1 MQIKFESIKLK
12 MRFMK
17 IHTLWLLQ
25 QYGTRHSCLF
35 VQSISASTYPVGGVG
50 PTIFT
55 MIRKILHFYI
65 NTPATR
71 NFCHAIICSE
81 NSFYFS
87 SQILR
92 IMRTKFGFNRN
103 NQTHFLSFYF
113 DSQRKK
119 LVWPN
124 KEQIYIRAEKKY
136 SHTDDTFT
144 IDRKLPRFSG

>member
-1 MQIKFESIKLK
+1 
-12 MRFMK
+12 MK
-17 IHTLWLLQ
+17 IHTVWLLQ
-25 QYGTRHSCLF
+25 QQGTAAFLF
-35 VQSISASTYPVGGVG
+35 SPLVRRLTLWAGSV

-103 NQTHFLSFYF
+103 NQTHFLSFYV
-113 DSQRKK
+113 DSQGKK

>member
-1 MQIKFESIKLK
+1 
-12 MRFMK
+12 MK
-17 IHTLWLLQ
+17 IHTTWLLQ
-25 QYGTRHSCLF
+25 QQGTRHSCLF
-35 VQSISASTYPVGGVG
+35 VQSISASTYPVGGAG

-65 NTPATR
+65 NTSATR
-71 NFCHAIICSE
+71 HFCHAIICSE

-92 IMRTKFGFNRN
+92 IMRTKFGC
-103 NQTHFLSFYF
+103 NQKNHTHFLSFYV
-113 DSQRKK
+113 DSQGKK

-136 SHTDDTFT
+136 SNTDDTV
-144 IDRKLPRFSG
+144 ILLRLIGSYRGSVAKSRGLVQLSLN

>member
-1 MQIKFESIKLK
+1 MNSLKKKNKNNTSQNDSMQINKTEKEVDEDSHNMALAAI
-12 MRFMK
+12 
-17 IHTLWLLQ
+17 
-25 QYGTRHSCLF
+25 GHSCLF

-65 NTPATR
+65 NTSATR
-71 NFCHAIICSE
+71 HSCHAIICSE

-103 NQTHFLSFYF
+103 NQTHFLSFYV
-113 DSQRKK
+113 DS
-119 LVWPN
+119 
-124 KEQIYIRAEKKY
+124 
-136 SHTDDTFT
+136 
-144 IDRKLPRFSG
+144 